1 MVEITA
7 GAAAGGSGWSV
18 DGRRDWD
25 PMARQRAVMDFY
37 KANGLSPLGGTGWAL
52 AGPIVSQLVLA
63 IAIRNRRTVH
73 DRVTGTVVVADR

>member
-1 MVEITA
+1 
-7 GAAAGGSGWSV
+7 
-18 DGRRDWD
+18 
-25 PMARQRAVMDFY
+25 MDFY